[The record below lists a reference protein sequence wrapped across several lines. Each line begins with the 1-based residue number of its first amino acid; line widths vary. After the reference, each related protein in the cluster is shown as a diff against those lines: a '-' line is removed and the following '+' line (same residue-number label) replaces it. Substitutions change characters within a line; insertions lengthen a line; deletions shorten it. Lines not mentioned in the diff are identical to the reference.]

1 MRTPHDGPQINK
13 LLRVDQIWMALSVD
27 DNGTEGVCA
36 VLVDDAWMP
45 LVAADKQR
53 LPLLQQQAA
62 IIARRDQRLVR
73 IVRLHDRE
81 EVSQVDGRQ

>member
-1 MRTPHDGPQINK
+1 MSGPQINK

>member
-1 MRTPHDGPQINK
+1 
-13 LLRVDQIWMALSVD
+13 LSVD

-53 LPLLQQQAA
+53 LPFLQQQAA